1 MKESINISLKST
13 LIATLIAAA
22 VGIWS
27 YQLGVA
33 RVMWP
38 AHPQFM
44 ALILSLIA
52 CIVAKPTS
60 ANWLQRSAAK
70 H

>member
-1 MKESINISLKST
+1 MNELTKISLKST
-13 LIATLIAAA
+13 VIATLIATA

-27 YQLGVA
+27 LELGVA
-33 RVMWP
+33 RAMWP

-44 ALILSLIA
+44 SFILSLIA
-52 CIVAKPTS
+52 CVVAKPAS
-60 ANWLQRSAAK
+60 ANWLQRSRAN